1 MQRSKSSAIAV
12 LHEGP
17 PRTVTR
23 IGLAMSL
30 MLITLLWA
38 IPVVAQDVTKTH
50 GYSFFGDLKYDADFK
65 QLDYVNPNAPK
76 GGEISQWSRGT
87 FDSFNL
93 YTRKGRAGALAA
105 IASED
110 ILTTVADDIN
120 ASYCLLCTTMEYPES
135 LDWVIF
141 NLRPEA
147 RFSDGS
153 LLTANDIKF
162 SFDLLMEQGL
172 PSFRAAFGSMISAV
186 DVIDDYTIK
195 FSFEPDAPR
204 RDVISLA
211 GGMPAFS
218 QKWYEE
224 SGARLDES
232 RLDPGIGSGPYKLQ
246 SYKINQRIVY
256 SRVRDYWGRD
266 LPINVGRY
274 NFDTIRIEY
283 FGDGAAAMEGFKA
296 GEYTFRSENSSKQ
309 WATAYDFPNLRDG
322 HIIKTEL
329 ANGNMAPGQS
339 FVFNLRLEKFQDIR
353 VRKAISM
360 MFNFE
365 WSNESLFFDL
375 YARIN
380 SFWENSN
387 LAAVGA
393 PTDGEIALLQPLVD
407 QGLLDASIISDAA
420 VLGPASSSRQLDR
433 SNMRLASALLDEA
446 GWLVGDDGLR
456 RKEGKIF
463 EIEFLESSPAFDR
476 IINPYVENLVALGI
490 VAKLN
495 RVDPA
500 QETARI
506 RSYDFD
512 MTTHSMP
519 MSFEPGTGLLQY
531 FGTEA
536 MEESTR
542 NLMGLSDP
550 AVDSLIETVIRAD
563 SSESLQT
570 AVKTLDRVLRAKRF
584 WVPQWFK
591 DVHTVAYY
599 DIFEHPETLPPFA
612 RGELDFWWFNPEKAA
627 ALKSAG
633 VLR

>member
-1 MQRSKSSAIAV
+1 MHRSEKPATSALRV
-12 LHEGP
+12 REDH
-17 PRTVTR
+17 
-23 IGLAMSL
+23 GLRLGLTCLLSVGA
-30 MLITLLWA
+30 LLWA
-38 IPVVAQDVTKTH
+38 VSASAQDTTVSH

-65 QLDYVNPNAPK
+65 NLDYVNPDAPK
-76 GGEISQWSRGT
+76 GGEMSQWSRGT

-93 YTRKGRAGALAA
+93 YTRKGRAGALAT
-105 IASED
+105 IANED

-162 SFDLLMEQGL
+162 SFDILMEQGL
-172 PSFRAAFGSMISAV
+172 PSFRAAFGSMIDAV
-186 DVIDDYTIK
+186 EVIDDYTLK
-195 FSFEPDAPR
+195 FTFAADAPR

-232 RLDPGIGSGPYKLQ
+232 RLDPGIGSGPYKLE
-246 SYKINQRIVY
+246 SFKINQRIVY
-256 SRVRDYWGRD
+256 ARVPDYWGRD
-266 LPINVGRY
+266 LPINIGRN

-296 GEYTFRSENSSKQ
+296 GAYTFRSENSSKQ
-309 WATAYDFPNLRDG
+309 WATAYDFPNLNDG
-322 HIIKTEL
+322 YVIKTEL
-329 ANGNMAPGQS
+329 ASGNMAPGQS
-339 FVFNLRLEKFQDIR
+339 FVFNLRREKFQDIR
-353 VRKAISM
+353 VREAISL

-380 SFWENSN
+380 SFWENSD
-387 LAAVGA
+387 LAAVDLPG
-393 PTDGEIALLQPLVD
+393 DGEIALLQPLVD
-407 QGLLDASIISDAA
+407 QGLLDASILTDPV

-433 SNMRLASALLDEA
+433 GNLRKASALLDEA

-456 RKEGKIF
+456 RKDGQTF

-476 IINPYVENLVALGI
+476 VINPYVENLIALGI
-490 VAKLN
+490 DARLN

-500 QETARI
+500 QETQRV
-506 RSYDFD
+506 RDFDFD

-519 MSFEPGTGLLQY
+519 MSFEPSTGLEQY
-531 FGTEA
+531 FGTDA
-536 MEESTR
+536 MAESTR

-550 AVDSLIETVIRAD
+550 AVDALIEVVVRAD
-563 SSESLQT
+563 TSDALKIG
-570 AVKTLDRVLRAKRF
+570 VKALDRVLRAKRF

-591 DVHTVAYY
+591 NVHTVAYY
-599 DIFEHPETLPPFA
+599 DMFERPETLPPFA
-612 RGELDFWWFNPEKAA
+612 RGELDFWWFNPEKAE
-627 ALKSAG
+627 ALKAAG

>member
-1 MQRSKSSAIAV
+1 MKTKAIAITRVKAGSMFMRLSLATGV
-12 LHEGP
+12 LALGLFWGP
-17 PRTVTR
+17 
-23 IGLAMSL
+23 GAGAQE
-30 MLITLLWA
+30 IT
-38 IPVVAQDVTKTH
+38 KSH

-65 QLDYVNPNAPK
+65 YLDYVNPEAPK
-76 GGEISQWSRGT
+76 GGEIAQWSQGT

-93 YTRKGRAGALAA
+93 FTRKGRAGAFAN
-105 IASED
+105 IATED

-135 LDWVIF
+135 LDWVVF

-186 DVIDDYTIK
+186 EVIDDYTVK
-195 FSFEPDAPR
+195 FTFEQDAPR

-218 QKWYEE
+218 QKWYQE

-232 RLDPGIGSGPYKLQ
+232 RLDPGIGSGPYKLD

-256 SRVRDYWGRD
+256 RRVADYWGKD
-266 LPINVGRY
+266 LPINIGRN
-274 NFDTIRIEY
+274 NFDSIRIEY
-283 FGDGAAAMEGFKA
+283 FGDGSAAMEGFKA

-309 WATAYDFPNLRDG
+309 WATAYDFPNLNDG
-322 HIIKTEL
+322 YVIKTEL
-329 ANGNMAPGQS
+329 PSGNMAPGQS
-339 FVFNLRLEKFQDIR
+339 FVFNLRYEKFQDIR
-353 VRKAISM
+353 VREAISM

-380 SFWENSN
+380 SFWENSD

-393 PTDGEIALLQPLVD
+393 PGEGEKALLQPLVD
-407 QGLLDASIISDAA
+407 QGLLDVAILTDPA

-433 SNMRLASALLDEA
+433 SNLRRASALLDEA

-456 RKEGKIF
+456 RKNGEVFK
-463 EIEFLESSPAFDR
+463 IEFLESSPAFDR
-476 IINPYVENLVALGI
+476 VINPYVENLIALGI
-490 VAKLN
+490 DAKLN

-500 QETARI
+500 QETARV
-506 RSYDFD
+506 RSFDFD

-519 MSFEPGTGLLQY
+519 MNFEPSTGLVQY

-536 MEESTR
+536 MEQSTR

-550 AVDSLIETVIRAD
+550 AVDALIEIVIRAD
-563 SSESLQT
+563 TSESLET
-570 AVKTLDRVLRAKRF
+570 AVKALDRVLRAKRF

-591 DVHTVAYY
+591 NVHTVAYY
-599 DIFEHPETLPPFA
+599 DMFEHPETLPPFA
-612 RGELDFWWFNPEKAA
+612 RGELDFWWFNSEKAA